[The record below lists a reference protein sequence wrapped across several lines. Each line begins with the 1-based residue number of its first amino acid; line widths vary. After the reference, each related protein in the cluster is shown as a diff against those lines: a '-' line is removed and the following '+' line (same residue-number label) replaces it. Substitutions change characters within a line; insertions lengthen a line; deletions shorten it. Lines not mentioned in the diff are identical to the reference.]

1 MPAEQTD
8 AVSRVYAEALLGL
21 AKQNNDV
28 DGLAEEVAGLGEL
41 LDGNADLRKLIASPV
56 IADDKR
62 RDFIQRTFEGKTSD
76 TLYKFIQVLSRKGRL
91 ASLPG
96 VCTAF
101 AGLVAQERGQIDVE
115 AIVAQELDD
124 ATAQRVARELG
135 ESMNKTVNL
144 QQTVDPSLIGG
155 MRLRIGD
162 RLIDAS
168 VATRLKNAAARLAA
182 VGREKART
190 TLIAD

>member
-56 IADDKR
+56 IADAKR

>member
-1 MPAEQTD
+1 M
-8 AVSRVYAEALLGL
+8 
-21 AKQNNDV
+21 
-28 DGLAEEVAGLGEL
+28 
-41 LDGNADLRKLIASPV
+41 
-56 IADDKR
+56 
-62 RDFIQRTFEGKTSD
+62 
-76 TLYKFIQVLSRKGRL
+76 
-91 ASLPG
+91 
-96 VCTAF
+96 
-101 AGLVAQERGQIDVE
+101 
-115 AIVAQELDD
+115 
-124 ATAQRVARELG
+124 G

>member
-56 IADDKR
+56 IADAKR

-76 TLYKFIQVLSRKGRL
+76 TLY
-91 ASLPG
+91 
-96 VCTAF
+96 
-101 AGLVAQERGQIDVE
+101 
-115 AIVAQELDD
+115 
-124 ATAQRVARELG
+124 
-135 ESMNKTVNL
+135 
-144 QQTVDPSLIGG
+144 
-155 MRLRIGD
+155 
-162 RLIDAS
+162 
-168 VATRLKNAAARLAA
+168 
-182 VGREKART
+182 
-190 TLIAD
+190 

>member
-28 DGLAEEVAGLGEL
+28 DGLTEEVAGLGEL

-56 IADDKR
+56 IADAKR